1 MHEVGCVT
9 VDVESAVVYEH
20 GWQSWSPSGCYP
32 LGTRP
37 QRPSTENSR
46 VMNWRQEKQP
56 AAEAFWGEG
65 LMAIDPGD
73 GSGIAIFAAAPAADP
88 APSIRADVH
97 GSEVVVSAD
106 GPVVLA
112 TDTRASSISDALGRW
127 AGWYASAVG
136 VALRRRTPT
145 AWCSWYHYL
154 AHVNHDDI
162 LENLAAMD
170 RLGLDVDV
178 VQIDDGYQAQIGD
191 WLSVSDRFGSLQAVV
206 ADIRQSGR
214 RAGIWVAPFLVSPRS
229 YTYRRYP
236 EWLLGRATAGWNW
249 QAEQAVLD
257 VTHPGAEDHLRTVF
271 TTLRGLG
278 IDYFKLD
285 FLYAGAIPG
294 DRADRNLSPLMAYRH
309 GLQVIRQAIGP
320 DSYLLGCGAPILPS
334 VGLVDAMRVSPDTG
348 PRYEPPAG
356 DLSMPSQ
363 RSATLTGRARAW
375 QNGLFWVNDPDCLIV
390 GPQVERR
397 EQWAAH
403 IAGYGGL
410 LCSSDRLSS
419 LDAWGLEVTRR
430 LLAEAARH
438 PRQTAQPE
446 GK

>member
-1 MHEVGCVT
+1 
-9 VDVESAVVYEH
+9 
-20 GWQSWSPSGCYP
+20 
-32 LGTRP
+32 
-37 QRPSTENSR
+37 
-46 VMNWRQEKQP
+46 
-56 AAEAFWGEG
+56 
-65 LMAIDPGD
+65 
-73 GSGIAIFAAAPAADP
+73 
-88 APSIRADVH
+88 
-97 GSEVVVSAD
+97 
-106 GPVVLA
+106 
-112 TDTRASSISDALGRW
+112 
-127 AGWYASAVG
+127 
-136 VALRRRTPT
+136 
-145 AWCSWYHYL
+145 
-154 AHVNHDDI
+154 
-162 LENLAAMD
+162 
-170 RLGLDVDV
+170 
-178 VQIDDGYQAQIGD
+178 
-191 WLSVSDRFGSLQAVV
+191 V

-229 YTYRRYP
+229 HTYRRYP

-294 DRADRNLSPLMAYRH
+294 DRADHNLSPLMAYRH

-348 PRYEPPAG
+348 PHYEPPAG

-363 RSATLTGRARAW
+363 RSATVTGRARAW

-419 LDAWGLEVTRR
+419 LDAWGREVTRR

-438 PRQTAQPE
+438 PRQAAQPE
-446 GK
+446 GR